1 MSKRTF
7 YIASSPHVFDGDSVS
22 RIMWTVSAALA
33 PAAAWGV
40 YVYGLPALTVLLWCI
55 ASSMVFEA
63 LAQKLKGSQVSLE
76 DGSAVL
82 TGLLLAM
89 NMPASSPW
97 WLCVFG
103 GGAAILLGKQ
113 VFGGLGHNPFNPALV
128 SRVLMLIS
136 FPVEMTNWKVGS
148 GALADAVSGATPLGQ
163 AKTFLNTPELGSMP
177 QLEMMDLLLG
187 FRQGCVGE
195 GAILLLLLGA
205 AVLIYKRIVTWD
217 IPVGFLG
224 TLALATG
231 IVYLVSPDNHLSPLA
246 HLVTGGA
253 VLGAFFMATDMVT
266 SPLNARGRWV
276 FGIGCGLITAVI
288 RLWGGYPEGVSFSI
302 LLMNATVPL
311 IDRYTKPR
319 KFGYVKPS
327 SAGEGA
333 Q

>member
-1 MSKRTF
+1 VSNRKL
-7 YIASSPHVFDGDSVS
+7 YIASSPHVFDGDSVN

-40 YVYGLPALTVLLWCI
+40 YVFGLPALMVILWCV
-55 ASSMVFEA
+55 ASAAIFEA
-63 LAQKLKGSQVSLE
+63 LAQKLKGAEVSLE

-103 GGAAILLGKQ
+103 GAAAILLGKQ

-128 SRVLMLIS
+128 ARVLMLIS
-136 FPVEMTNWKVGS
+136 FPVEMTNWKVTS

-163 AKTFLNTPELGSMP
+163 AKTFLATPELGSMP
-177 QLEMMDLLLG
+177 QIDMMNLLMG
-187 FRQGCVGE
+187 FRQGCLGE
-195 GAILLLLLGA
+195 GAIILLLLGA
-205 AVLIYKRIVTWD
+205 ALLIWRGIVTWD
-217 IPVGFLG
+217 IPVGFIASLS
-224 TLALATG
+224 LITG
-231 IVYLVSPDNHLSPLA
+231 IVYLVSPDNHLSPLT
-246 HLVTGGA
+246 HLVTGGV

-266 SPLNARGRWV
+266 SPLNAKGRWV
-276 FGIGCGLITAVI
+276 FGLGCGLITAVI

-302 LLMNATVPL
+302 LLMNAAVPL

-319 KFGYVKPS
+319 KFGYVAPS
-327 SAGEGA
+327 TAKEGA